1 MGNLKFRNIT
11 LFEYIIF
18 IHSLQLASGMLIMPS
33 PLATTAGT
41 DGWISIIFGW
51 FITSII
57 GVFIILILQKHP
69 NKNFL
74 QILTTYFG
82 KCLGTIFILLYAF
95 YLFFAGFNTLLKAT
109 DIVKVWIFPS
119 TPSYQIAILLL
130 LPFIVLARSGLR
142 ALTSYSMLVFFFTAW
157 MPIFLLFS
165 LKSNYNPLHLL
176 PIFTD
181 GIYPIVKATKE
192 TITPYAGLEIT
203 YFIYPF
209 LQKKDKA
216 VKGIILANTYTM
228 FFYLYVTILSYIYFS
243 PEGIKEVIWPAFHL
257 LQGVRFSFL
266 ERLEIIYIAYY
277 LIVFSTT
284 IYPYLFFCLHSMT
297 GFSHKLTRD
306 WIPIIFILL
315 IFGLF
320 IFLNPN
326 VSQFLFIYSLMD
338 ILNIVFFILL
348 PIFFFVYS
356 ILFTWLTRRRQL

>member
-1 MGNLKFRNIT
+1 MRKLNFQNLT
-11 LFEYIIF
+11 LFEYVIF

-33 PLATTAGT
+33 PLANTAGT
-41 DGWISIIFGW
+41 DGWISIILGW
-51 FITSII
+51 LITSII
-57 GVFIILILQKHP
+57 GIFIILMLQKNP
-69 NKNFL
+69 NKNFI
-74 QILTTYFG
+74 QILKAYFG
-82 KCLGTIFILLYAF
+82 QWLGTIFIILYVF

-119 TPSYQIAILLL
+119 TPAYQIVILLL
-130 LPFIVLARSGLR
+130 LPFIVLVRSGIR
-142 ALTSYSMLVFFFTAW
+142 ALISYSMLVFFFTAW

-176 PIFTD
+176 PILTD
-181 GIYPIVKATKE
+181 GISPIIKATKE

-216 VKGIILANTYTM
+216 IKGIIIANTYTM
-228 FFYLYVTILSYIYFS
+228 FFYLYVTILSYTYFS
-243 PEGIKEVIWPAFHL
+243 PEGIKEAIWPVFHL
-257 LQGVRFSFL
+257 LQSVRFSFL

-284 IYPYLFFCLHSMT
+284 IYPYLFFSLHSVT
-297 GFSHKLTRD
+297 CLSHKLTRV
-306 WIPIIFILL
+306 WIPIVFILL

-326 VSQFLFIYSLMD
+326 VDQFLFIYSLMD
-338 ILNIVFFILL
+338 ILNILFFILL
-348 PIFFFVYS
+348 PIFFFIYS
-356 ILFTWLTRRRQL
+356 ILFTWLTRRKTL